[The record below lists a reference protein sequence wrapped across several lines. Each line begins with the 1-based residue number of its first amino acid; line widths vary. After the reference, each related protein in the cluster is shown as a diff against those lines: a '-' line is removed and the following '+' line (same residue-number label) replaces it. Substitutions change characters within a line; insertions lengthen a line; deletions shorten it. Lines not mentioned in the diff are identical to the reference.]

1 MRIDNHGVGLD
12 KGAAFFDEHAV
23 ALGGPSPTIE
33 VVRITGV
40 GHLVHDSSTQRGRYL
55 DEVRRFLDTYAPA

>member
-1 MRIDNHGVGLD
+1 MGSGSTR
-12 KGAAFFDEHAV
+12 AAASLDEHAV
-23 ALGGPSPTIE
+23 ALGGRVHEIE

-40 GHLVHDSSTQRGRYL
+40 GHLIHDSEHAAGRYL